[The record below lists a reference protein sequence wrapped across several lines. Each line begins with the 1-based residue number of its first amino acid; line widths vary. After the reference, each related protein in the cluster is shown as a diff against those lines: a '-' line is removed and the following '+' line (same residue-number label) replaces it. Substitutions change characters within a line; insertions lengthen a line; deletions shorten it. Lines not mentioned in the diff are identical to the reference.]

1 MRFYSKEQALHK
13 VAALCSKAEKCVFDV
28 EKKLTQW
35 EIPQSE
41 IDEIVDYLIKEKF
54 IDQERFVRYYIKD
67 KLTFNGWGKQKVK
80 FQLQQKKIDMSLFQ
94 QLWEEVDQDQ
104 YQEHLENLLKKKRK
118 SIKDTDIWAVKQKL
132 MRFAAGRGF
141 QMDEIYSALDALAE
155 ELAAD
160 SSGAL

>member
-1 MRFYSKEQALHK
+1 MRFYTKEQALHK

-54 IDQERFVRYYIKD
+54 LDEERFVRYYIKD
-67 KLTFNGWGKQKVK
+67 KLTFNGWGKQKVR
-80 FQLQQKKIDMSLFQ
+80 FQLQQKKVDMSLFQ

-104 YQEHLENLLKKKRK
+104 YQKQLHYLLQKKRK
-118 SIKDTDIWAVKQKL
+118 SIKDTDPWAVKQKL
-132 MRFAAGRGF
+132 MRYAAGRGF
-141 QMDEIYSALDALAE
+141 QMDEIYSALDALA
-155 ELAAD
+155 AGVDDDA
-160 SSGAL
+160 SGAL

>member
-1 MRFYSKEQALHK
+1 MRFYTKEQALHK

-54 IDQERFVRYYIKD
+54 LDEERFVRYYIKD
-67 KLTFNGWGKQKVK
+67 KLTFNGWGKQKVR
-80 FQLQQKKIDMSLFQ
+80 FQLQQKRVDMTLFQ
-94 QLWEEVDQDQ
+94 QLWEEIDQDQ
-104 YQEHLENLLKKKRK
+104 YQEQLLYLLQKKRK
-118 SIKDTDIWAVKQKL
+118 SIKDTDPWAVKQKL
-132 MRFAAGRGF
+132 MRYAAGRGF
-141 QMDEIYSALDALAE
+141 QMDEIYSALDALAAGE
-155 ELAAD
+155 DDD